1 MGSGKWG
8 ELKASGKPPFAQLPI
23 LETQEGLVIGQ
34 SIAICNYIGHVAG
47 TAGKDPAE
55 YAMSQMLL
63 AEGEDLYN
71 LMQKYQP
78 TMFVKSKSEDN
89 DKFWKEVVPA
99 ELKKVENLFG
109 PRVSAQG
116 DGFTCAK
123 RTTGELYFFSMLHQ
137 MVLVKDDMLKSDTPA
152 VLKFYEETK
161 AFPAVAKVLAGNS
174 PMGELGQY
182 FIPV

>member
-89 DKFWKEVVPA
+89 GKFWSELVPA
-99 ELKKVENLFG
+99 EMRKLEGLLSKTPG
-109 PRVSAQG
+109 G
-116 DGFTCAK
+116 GFTSSK
-123 RTTGELYFFSMLHQ
+123 STTGELYLFAMLHQ
-137 MVLVKDDMLKSDTPA
+137 MALISEDFLKDTPA
-152 VLKFYEETK
+152 LQKFYSDTM
-161 AFPAVAKVLAGNS
+161 ALPGVAKVLAGGS
-174 PMGELGQY
+174 AMGEMAKY
-182 FIPV
+182 FVPVQ